1 MASSGSGYDLSSST
15 FSPDGRIFQVEYA
28 HKAVENAGT
37 ALGLRCSDGVVL
49 AVEKPLITKMLVKET
64 TGRRVHTVDEFAG
77 VAITGFVSDGRQIV
91 NRARE
96 EASNYDETYGTKI
109 PPKTLANRLS
119 AYVHYFTLHGALRP
133 FGCSTLIAAYDPA
146 TKEHSLHMVEPS
158 GVTYEYYG
166 AAAGRGRQPAR
177 TEMEKLAINPKL
189 VAAAS
194 SASSGEG
201 GGSGEGELIT
211 CAEGV
216 KQLAKIIYTLH
227 DEAKDK
233 PFELEM
239 SWLCEGS
246 GWKHVGVPKG
256 VIAEATAWAK
266 KEIEEAEGE
275 ESEEEEDDDEMEE

>member
-1 MASSGSGYDLSSST
+1 
-15 FSPDGRIFQVEYA
+15 
-28 HKAVENAGT
+28 
-37 ALGLRCSDGVVL
+37 
-49 AVEKPLITKMLVKET
+49 MLVKET
-64 TGRRVHTVDEFAG
+64 TGRRVHTIDEHAG

-96 EASNYDETYGTKI
+96 EASNYDETYGSKI
-109 PPKTLANRLS
+109 PSKTLANRLS
-119 AYVHYFTLHGALRP
+119 AYIHYFTLHGALRP

-158 GVTYEYYG
+158 GVTYEYFG

-177 TEMEKLAINPKL
+177 TEMEKLAINPKQ
-189 VAAAS
+189 VAAA
-194 SASSGEG
+194 A
-201 GGSGEGELIT
+201 SGEGELIT

-216 KQLAKIIYTLH
+216 KQLAKIIYTLY

-246 GWKHVGVPKG
+246 GWKHVGVPKD
-256 VIAEATAWAK
+256 VIAGAVTWAK
-266 KEIEEAEGE
+266 KEIEEAEEE
-275 ESEEEEDDDEMEE
+275 ESDDEDEEMEE

>member
-64 TGRRVHTVDEFAG
+64 TGRRVHTVDEYAG

-133 FGCSTLIAAYDPA
+133 FGCSTLIAAYDSA

-177 TEMEKLAINPKL
+177 TEMEKLAINPKQ
-189 VAAAS
+189 VAAS
-194 SASSGEG
+194 SSGEG
-201 GGSGEGELIT
+201 GELIT
-211 CAEGV
+211 CAEAV

-246 GWKHVGVPKG
+246 GWKHVGVPKD
-256 VIAEATAWAK
+256 VIAEATVWAK
-266 KEIEEAEGE
+266 KEIEEAEEE
-275 ESEEEEDDDEMEE
+275 ESDEDDDEMEE

>member
-64 TGRRVHTVDEFAG
+64 TGRRVHTVDEYAG

-109 PPKTLANRLS
+109 PPRTLANRLS

-146 TKEHSLHMVEPS
+146 TKHHSLHMVEPS

-177 TEMEKLAINPKL
+177 TEMEKLAINPKQ
-189 VAAAS
+189 VAAS
-194 SASSGEG
+194 SGDGGEG
-201 GGSGEGELIT
+201 TLIT
-211 CAEGV
+211 CAEAV
-216 KQLAKIIYTLH
+216 KQLAKIIYALH

-246 GWKHVGVPKG
+246 GWKHVGVPKK
-256 VIAEATAWAK
+256 VIKEATVWAK

-275 ESEEEEDDDEMEE
+275 ESEEEDDEMEE

>member
-1 MASSGSGYDLSSST
+1 
-15 FSPDGRIFQVEYA
+15 
-28 HKAVENAGT
+28 
-37 ALGLRCSDGVVL
+37 
-49 AVEKPLITKMLVKET
+49 MLVKET
-64 TGRRVHTVDEFAG
+64 TGRRVHTVDEYAG

-109 PPKTLANRLS
+109 PARTLANRLS

-177 TEMEKLAINPKL
+177 TEMEKLSINPKQ
-189 VAAAS
+189 VAA
-194 SASSGEG
+194 SGDGQE
-201 GGSGEGELIT
+201 ELIT

-266 KEIEEAEGE
+266 KEIEEAEEE
-275 ESEEEEDDDEMEE
+275 ESEEEDDEMEE

>member
-64 TGRRVHTVDEFAG
+64 TGRRVHTIDEYAG

-109 PPKTLANRLS
+109 PPRTLANRLS

-146 TKEHSLHMVEPS
+146 TKHHSLHMVEPS

-177 TEMEKLAINPKL
+177 TEMEKLSINPKQ
-189 VAAAS
+189 VAA
-194 SASSGEG
+194 SGN
-201 GGSGEGELIT
+201 GEGELIT
-211 CAEGV
+211 CAEAV
-216 KQLAKIIYTLH
+216 KQLAKIIYALH

-246 GWKHVGVPKG
+246 GWKHVGVPKT
-256 VIAEATAWAK
+256 VIAEAVEWAK

-275 ESEEEEDDDEMEE
+275 ESEEEDDDEMEE

>member
-37 ALGLRCSDGVVL
+37 ALGLKCSDGVVL
-49 AVEKPLITKMLVKET
+49 AVEKPLITKMLVKAT
-64 TGRRVHTVDEFAG
+64 TGRRIHTVDTHSG

-91 NRARE
+91 NRARD

-133 FGCSTLIAAYDPA
+133 FGCSTLIASYDPG
-146 TKEHSLHMVEPS
+146 TQEHSLHMVEPS

-177 TEMEKLAINPKL
+177 TEMEKLAINPKQ

-194 SASSGEG
+194 TSS
-201 GGSGEGELIT
+201 GGSGEGGTGGGELIS

-227 DEAKDK
+227 DETKDK

-239 SWLCEGS
+239 SWLCKDS
-246 GWKHVGVPKG
+246 DWKHVGVPKDM
-256 VIAEATAWAK
+256 IKEATEWAK
-266 KEIEEAEGE
+266 KEIEEAEE
-275 ESEEEEDDDEMEE
+275 ESDEEDDDEMEE